1 MITTAKLNIQED
13 DATNPVFSPST
24 ARTVL
29 LPVAPQ
35 DYGTTTSVTAVSK
48 AKETGSTLP
57 LSSAQLYARFMG
69 TIAVA
74 LLLLGLWLTFITSLP
89 IVSETF
95 AIMTGLGAAGTAIIA
110 SLISVLTMP
119 SQEEIEQNKNI
130 HIRISIVDNALGI
143 LTGIIVAAAAILP
156 AALNSQNVFANT
168 GYQLAMSFSLFP
180 GAIAVRYGSAILR
193 RETAP
198 APQKMDSPSPA

>member
-1 MITTAKLNIQED
+1 MTITAKLNIQEHN
-13 DATNPVFSPST
+13 APNTVFSPST

-57 LSSAQLYARFMG
+57 LSRAQQYARFMG
-69 TIAVA
+69 TLAVG
-74 LLLLGLWLTFITSLP
+74 LLALGLWLTFINSFP
-89 IVSETF
+89 IVSDTLAVIAGLVTAGI
-95 AIMTGLGAAGTAIIA
+95 AIVMAIIG
-110 SLISVLTMP
+110 VVTMP
-119 SQEEIEQNKNI
+119 SQEEIKQNKNI
-130 HIRISIVDNALGI
+130 YIRLSTLDNALGI
-143 LTGIIVAAAAILP
+143 LTGIIVATAAILP
-156 AALNSQNVFANT
+156 SALNSQNVFANT

-180 GAIAVRYGSAILR
+180 AAIAVRYGSAILR